1 MANLTGK
8 TVSELPNASD
18 LTGSELIPISQGG
31 ATKKVTPSALVNGM
45 LVAELYR
52 VVDSASIPAGASS
65 YSPTVTKAGYF
76 PIGLIGFRGM
86 TGMYFSQYRVK
97 TASAG
102 SAELEIAIYNT
113 GSATTGTVAVNI
125 LWAKLT

>member
-18 LTGSELIPISQGG
+18 LTGSELIAISQGG

-45 LVAELYR
+45 LVAEMYK
-52 VVDSASIPAGASS
+52 VVDNRSIPAGATA
-65 YSPTVTKAGYF
+65 YAPTATKSGYY
-76 PIGLIGFRGM
+76 PVGIVGFRAM
-86 TGMYFSQYRVK
+86 AGMYFAQCRVNV
-97 TASAG
+97 ASAG
-102 SAELEIAIYNT
+102 SAVLEVSIYNT
-113 GSATTGTVAVNI
+113 GGATTGSIAVYI

>member
-8 TVSELPNASD
+8 TISECPSASD

-45 LVAELYR
+45 LVAEMYK
-52 VVDSASIPAGASS
+52 VVDGGSIPAGATA
-65 YSPTVTKAGYF
+65 YAPTVTKAGYY
-76 PIGLIGFRGM
+76 PIGLVGFRGM
-86 TGMYFSQYRVK
+86 AGMYFSQYRVK